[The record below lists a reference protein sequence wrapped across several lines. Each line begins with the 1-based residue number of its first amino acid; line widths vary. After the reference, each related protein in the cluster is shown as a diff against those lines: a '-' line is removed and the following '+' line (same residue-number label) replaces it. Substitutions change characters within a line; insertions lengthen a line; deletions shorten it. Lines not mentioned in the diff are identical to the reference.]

1 MVVALMP
8 TRYAFM
14 HPHAAFGS
22 LVKILKKGPFFDLWK
37 IGNPTGGRKDLLF
50 RENEKDLLFV
60 DLLIY
65 AFLFILRALK
75 KALKMPLKKALKLT
89 PKNAKKDPG
98 QKSQFCWDPVDFRYP
113 RYPLFF
119 SRRRLHG

>member
-1 MVVALMP
+1 MP

-22 LVKILKKGPFFDLWK
+22 LVKILNTPLFDLWK
-37 IGNPTGGRKDLLF
+37 IGNPTGGRNDLFF

-75 KALKMPLKKALKLT
+75 KSPKNTPKKRPKIPLKKALKMTL
-89 PKNAKKDPG
+89 KNTKKSP
-98 QKSQFCWDPVDFRYP
+98 
-113 RYPLFF
+113 
-119 SRRRLHG
+119 